1 MEINFTNMEDNFDDF
16 AVPIESDV
24 LSQDFDDVDL
34 YGDKYE
40 EKRKYDSQWNLQ
52 KTILRNRRNKLLY
65 VVQSDWW
72 QQQKDTHGRF
82 D

>member
-1 MEINFTNMEDNFDDF
+1 MKDNFDDF

-40 EKRKYDSQWNLQ
+40 ETEYDTL
-52 KTILRNRRNKLLY
+52 
-65 VVQSDWW
+65 SDSIEYE
-72 QQQKDTHGRF
+72 
-82 D
+82 

>member
-1 MEINFTNMEDNFDDF
+1 MEDNFDDF

-40 EKRKYDSQWNLQ
+40 EKESDEYGDD
-52 KTILRNRRNKLLY
+52 IL
-65 VVQSDWW
+65 
-72 QQQKDTHGRF
+72 F

>member
-1 MEINFTNMEDNFDDF
+1 MEDNFDDF
-16 AVPIESDV
+16 AVSIESDV

-40 EKRKYDSQWNLQ
+40 EDETDGYGDNIQ
-52 KTILRNRRNKLLY
+52 
-65 VVQSDWW
+65 
-72 QQQKDTHGRF
+72 F

>member
-1 MEINFTNMEDNFDDF
+1 MIIFLLFIITFVKLNFTDMKDNFDNF

-40 EKRKYDSQWNLQ
+40 EEDSDGYGDDIQ
-52 KTILRNRRNKLLY
+52 Y
-65 VVQSDWW
+65 E
-72 QQQKDTHGRF
+72 
-82 D
+82 